1 MQSERENL
9 YLLNLAQADQ
19 AEQSAD
25 YDKARALLEEAVQQ
39 QPGRPDAYL
48 QMAVLLYRT
57 GNYQGAIDQL
67 DSAVASGNLAEKNMD
82 SISVEKLHYIKGN
95 CYIELQDYDH
105 AAQELQLA
113 VQQQGASTDS
123 YRSLAIA
130 LANAGKLEQAQ
141 KTLEVLQKNGASSGD
156 CDLVA
161 AEILS
166 LQKNYDQALALYIKV
181 FNEVEDP
188 QLLSHAYLSAANA
201 ALNQDDMEKAVRI
214 LKQGCQNLPEGQAVL
229 QKEMLADLMM
239 QQAAS
244 DKENAEEYYAE
255 AQQLLEELVDSG
267 YDTIATRL
275 NLATVLQALDQY
287 SEAEKVL
294 KDLQEQYPSDYRF
307 DMQMAYLLI
316 DQLRTSG
323 WLK

>member
-1 MQSERENL
+1 MRCWNCRRPSGYREQVL
-9 YLLNLAQADQ
+9 
-19 AEQSAD
+19 
-25 YDKARALLEEAVQQ
+25 KAI
-39 QPGRPDAYL
+39 G
-48 QMAVLLYRT
+48 
-57 GNYQGAIDQL
+57 G
-67 DSAVASGNLAEKNMD
+67 
-82 SISVEKLHYIKGN
+82 
-95 CYIELQDYDH
+95 
-105 AAQELQLA
+105 
-113 VQQQGASTDS
+113 
-123 YRSLAIA
+123 LAIA
-130 LANAGKLEQAQ
+130 LANDGKLEEAQ
-141 KTLEVLQKNGASSGD
+141 QELDTLQKKGASSGD
-156 CDLVA
+156 RDLVA

-166 LQKNYDQALALYIKV
+166 LQKNYDQALALYTKV

-316 DQLRTSG
+316 DQLCTSG

>member
-1 MQSERENL
+1 
-9 YLLNLAQADQ
+9 
-19 AEQSAD
+19 
-25 YDKARALLEEAVQQ
+25 
-39 QPGRPDAYL
+39 
-48 QMAVLLYRT
+48 MAVLLYRT

-161 AEILS
+161 AEIKS
-166 LQKNYDQALALYIKV
+166 LQKQYEQAITLYRKV
-181 FNEVEDP
+181 FDEVEDT
-188 QLLSHAYLSAANA
+188 QLLSHAYLAAANA
-201 ALNQDDMEKAVRI
+201 ALNMDDAASAEQI
-214 LKQGCQNLPEGQAVL
+214 LEQGCEVLPEGQAVL
-229 QKEMLADLMM
+229 QKEMLADIALK
-239 QQAAS
+239 QAAS
-244 DKENAEEYYAE
+244 DKANAKAYYEKAK
-255 AQQLLEELVDSG
+255 QRLQELVDSG
-267 YDTIATRL
+267 YATIATKL

-287 SEAEKVL
+287 GEAESLL
-294 KDLQEQYPSDYRF
+294 KELAEQYPTDYRF
-307 DMQMAYLLI
+307 EMQRAYLLI
-316 DQLRTSG
+316 DWQGTKPSEKRDYREAEKCYDSAVEKYKQAQANGTEDTQMAVLKNLMDQLRTSG